1 MTSYSSIT
9 VLIVIFCS
17 LICFARIKKY
27 KTGFALYAELEFSDY
42 NIDFSITT
50 GSTISQDDRQ
60 QTHKNKCEKIIVNK
74 LITDKTPKAR
84 LTAFKD
90 SQVLNR
96 RPHEIMICEIKEI
109 VGLSLFE
116 LDISVA

>member
-1 MTSYSSIT
+1 MIADKPT
-9 VLIVIFCS
+9 
-17 LICFARIKKY
+17 
-27 KTGFALYAELEFSDY
+27 
-42 NIDFSITT
+42 
-50 GSTISQDDRQ
+50 
-60 QTHKNKCEKIIVNK
+60 KNKCEKIIVNK

-90 SQVLNR
+90 SQVLNS

-116 LDISVA
+116 LDRSVAVFDDEIKCQI